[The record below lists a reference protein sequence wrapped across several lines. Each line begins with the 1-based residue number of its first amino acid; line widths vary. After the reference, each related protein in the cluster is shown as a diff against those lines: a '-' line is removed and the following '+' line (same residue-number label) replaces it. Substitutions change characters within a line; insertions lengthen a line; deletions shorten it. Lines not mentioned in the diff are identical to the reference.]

1 MGVEIERK
9 FLVDAALLP
18 PLPSPAQLSQGY
30 LASDPA
36 VRVRLTTLPTGER
49 FGALTVKGPGLI
61 ERREFDYPI
70 PPGDAAQLLTLC
82 RTSISK
88 KRYRLGRWEVDRFDG
103 NDLWLAEIELSRAD
117 EPFERPAWLRE
128 EVSGDPRY
136 QNVNLAAASAGGN
149 SEPT

>member
-18 PLPSPAQLSQGY
+18 PLPSPTHLQQGY

-36 VRVRLTTLPTGER
+36 VRVRLSSLPSGER
-49 FGALTVKGPGLI
+49 QGALTIKGRGLI
-61 ERREFDYPI
+61 ERREFEYPI

-82 RTSISK
+82 KTSLSK
-88 KRYRLGRWEVDRFDG
+88 NRYRLGRWEVDLFDG
-103 NDLWLAEIELSRAD
+103 SGLWLAEIELSRAD
-117 EPFERPAWLRE
+117 EPFDRPAWLRE

-136 QNVNLAAASAGGN
+136 QNVNLAAGSAPGGA
-149 SEPT
+149 EQA

>member
-88 KRYRLGRWEVDRFDG
+88 KRSV
-103 NDLWLAEIELSRAD
+103 
-117 EPFERPAWLRE
+117 WLRCSNSQRNSGPRSAPPC
-128 EVSGDPRY
+128 VSIATKCATNASCALRQWRTPCRSRSRF
-136 QNVNLAAASAGGN
+136 QLAFAFFR
-149 SEPT
+149 